1 MIYKILQANSIEDLS
16 HAVNQACAHDWIPAG
31 GLIAYYVSG
40 LRLTFA
46 QALMSY
52 DSLPPASGT
61 AAAEPHPAQ
70 IQADNEDERST
81 R

>member
-1 MIYKILQANSIEDLS
+1 MIYRIIQAHTVEDLT
-16 HAVNQACAHDWIPAG
+16 HAVNQACQHDWIPCG

-61 AAAEPHPAQ
+61 AAQPHPAQ